1 MIFCLVEQQHNKHR
15 SERFTQHKLHS
26 NVPQQEGNIESNHS
40 ETTFAKQQ
48 LQPSEGSQASLL
60 GLE

>member
-1 MIFCLVEQQHNKHR
+1 MIFCLVEQQHNKHH

-26 NVPQQEGNIESNHS
+26 NVPQQEGNIESNNS
-40 ETTFAKQQ
+40 ETMFVKQQ

>member
-1 MIFCLVEQQHNKHR
+1 MIFCLVEQQHNKHC

-26 NVPQQEGNIESNHS
+26 NVPQQEGNIESNDS
-40 ETTFAKQQ
+40 ETMFAKQQ